1 MNVNELYDAAK
12 NYAAVIRNVKP
23 EFCSDA
29 GSTVTLI
36 VTDGS
41 EIVSGVTGVKVC
53 DNDIAVIPSE
63 FSAMTDMISMDKTR
77 AKQMVTVSL
86 VDYSIV
92 RPCNESLVCLC
103 KIDVNNYGCEVVVS
117 ESEIQFV
124 SDLISTE
131 DSEEKS
137 SILDN
142 MGAPADFANGFD
154 FDDDNPFLDTK
165 NDASETEAV
174 PTLQYA
180 NDAPPAA
187 FGGGA
192 QGYQQGY
199 PQGAQ
204 FNGQPMQG
212 SFGGQPMQ
220 NRAFSGQPMYQQPMY
235 PQQQM
240 YAQQQPMYPQQAG
253 YPQQAYQ
260 QPMHPQ
266 QQMYPQQ
273 QPMYPQQAGYPQ
285 QQQAYQ
291 SQPVSTPLDQAA
303 PYKQAQVNSGSVYT
317 DKSEMVSQYLGEGG
331 GAFKKRLGS
340 FLGDEQEPHDSPA
353 APEVMN
359 PQLSTSELK
368 RLAKEKK
375 KAAKSQGRSLF

>member
-12 NYAAVIRNVKP
+12 NYAAVIRNAKP

-29 GSTVTLI
+29 VSAVTLI

-53 DNDIAVIPSE
+53 DNNIVVIPSE

-86 VDYSIV
+86 VDHSII

-142 MGAPADFANGFD
+142 IGAPADFASGFD

-165 NDASETEAV
+165 NDASEAEAV

-180 NDAPPAA
+180 NDTPPAA
-187 FGGGA
+187 FGGGV

-199 PQGAQ
+199 PQGVQ

-220 NRAFSGQPMYQQPMY
+220 NGAFNGQPMYQQPMY
-235 PQQQM
+235 PQQM
-240 YAQQQPMYPQQAG
+240 YPQQPMYPQQAG
-253 YPQQAYQ
+253 YP
-260 QPMHPQ
+260 
-266 QQMYPQQ
+266 
-273 QPMYPQQAGYPQ
+273 

-291 SQPVSTPLDQAA
+291 SQPVSTPLDQAT

-331 GAFKKRLGS
+331 GAFKKRLGN